1 MLDLKF
7 IRENAELVKEKIK
20 TLYIDAPIDGIIA
33 LDEKRRDLIKQ
44 ADELK
49 NIRNVRSK
57 EVGSEKDT
65 VKRNELIASMGQVN
79 EKIKALDI
87 ELNAAEE
94 ELNKLL
100 LEVPNIPD
108 ESVPAGKDETENIIV
123 RHWGEKKQKTFK
135 PKPHWE
141 IGEELGIIDFE
152 RGVKISG
159 TRFYILKGMG
169 ARLQRALITWMLD
182 LHIQKHGYTE
192 IYPPAMIK
200 RRCMI
205 GTGQLPKFGENLYVD
220 TDTDTWFA
228 PTAEV
233 PVTNMYMDEVL
244 DGALLPVKHVAYT
257 PCFRKEKMSAGKD
270 TRGIKRGHQF
280 DKVEMVKF
288 VEPSTSNDEL
298 ESLLNNAE
306 DVLKELEIPY
316 RVIQMCTGDL
326 SFTACKK
333 YDLEAYAPGCD
344 EWLEVSSCS
353 NFKDFQARRAN
364 IKFKPGPKDKPEYV
378 HTLNGSGIALPRTMI
393 AVLENYQNEDG
404 SVTVPKVIV
413 PYMNGVERIG
423 P

>member
-1 MLDLKF
+1 MLDLKY
-7 IRENAELVKEKIK
+7 IREHTEEVKEKIK
-20 TLYIDAPIDGIIA
+20 TLFADAPIDKII
-33 LDEKRRDLIKQ
+33 DIDNKRREIIKE

-49 NIRNVRSK
+49 NLRNVKSK
-57 EVGSEKDT
+57 EIGAEKDPQ
-65 VKRNELIASMGQVN
+65 KRQELIASVGNVGD
-79 EKIKALDI
+79 KIKALD
-87 ELNAAEE
+87 EKLRVMEE
-94 ELNKLL
+94 ELNNLL
-100 LEVPNIPD
+100 LEVPNLPD
-108 ESVPAGKDETENIIV
+108 SSVPIGKDDSQNVIT
-123 RHWGEKKQKTFK
+123 RHWGEVKEKSFK

-159 TRFYILKGMG
+159 TRFYILKGLG

-182 LHIQKHGYTE
+182 LHIKKHGYTE

-200 RRCMI
+200 RHCLV

-220 TDTDTWFA
+220 TNTDTWFA

-244 DGALLPVKHVAYT
+244 DYGSLPIKHVSYT

-288 VEPSTSNDEL
+288 VDPETSGDEL
-298 ESLLNNAE
+298 ESLLSNAE

-316 RVIQMCTGDL
+316 RIVQMCTGDL

-333 YDLEAYAPGCD
+333 YDVEAYAYGCG

-353 NFKDFQARRAN
+353 NFGDFQARRAN
-364 IKFKPGPKDKPEYV
+364 IKFKRGPKDKPEYV

-404 SVTVPKVIV
+404 SITIPKVLI
-413 PYMNGVERIG
+413 PYMGGIEKIEK
-423 P
+423 